1 MNVETRVLMAE
12 EVRFLVDWAGAEG
25 WNPSSADADAFR
37 AADPE
42 GFIGCFVD
50 GQLVAGIS
58 AVAYGASFGFIGLYI
73 CHPDYRGRGFGMR
86 VWQAGMARLAGRT
99 IGLDGV
105 PEQQANYANM
115 GFVKAYETVR
125 WSGSAKAICGG
136 SIFATPVKPDQ
147 LEEINA
153 FDARFFPD
161 ERRDFLKSWLSAPR
175 KAFVVAKK
183 SPLDGYAVLRKCT
196 EGYKLGPLF
205 ANDFETSVQLLAACA
220 NAAGDSELHIDVPV
234 SQIKFAECLSGCGF
248 SQGFET
254 ARMYFGPALQIDMS
268 GVFAITTLELG

>member
-1 MNVETRVLMAE
+1 MNVEVRILTPD
-12 EVRFLVDWAGAEG
+12 EVRSLVDWAGAEG
-25 WNPSSADADAFR
+25 WNPGLSDAEAFR

-50 GQLVAGIS
+50 GQLAAGIS
-58 AVAYGASFGFIGLYI
+58 AVAYGADFGFIGLYI
-73 CHPDYRGRGFGMR
+73 CHPNFRGQGFGMR

-125 WSGSAKAICGG
+125 WSGPAKGICGG
-136 SIFATPVKPDQ
+136 SIFAKAVGPEQFEDIV
-147 LEEINA
+147 A
-153 FDARFFPD
+153 FDTHFFP
-161 ERRDFLKSWLSAPR
+161 EARRAFLKGWLSAPR
-175 KAFVVAKK
+175 KAFVVAKE
-183 SPLDGYAVLRKCT
+183 SAVDGYAVLRKCA

-205 ANDFETSVQLLAACA
+205 ANDFDTSVQLLAACA
-220 NAAGDSELHIDVPV
+220 NEAGDSELHIDVPA
-234 SQIKFAECLSGCGF
+234 SQRQFAECLSGCGF
-248 SQGFET
+248 SKGFET
-254 ARMYFGPALQIDMS
+254 ARMYSGPAPQIDMS

>member
-12 EVRFLVDWAGAEG
+12 EVRLLVDWAGAEG
-25 WNPSSADADAFR
+25 WNPSSADDDAFR

-50 GQLVAGIS
+50 GKLVAGIS
-58 AVAYGASFGFIGLYI
+58 AVAYSASFGFIGLYI
-73 CHPDYRGRGFGMR
+73 CHPDYRGQGFGMR

-125 WSGSAKAICGG
+125 WSGPAKTICGG
-136 SIFATPVKPDQ
+136 SIFATPVKPGQ
-147 LEEINA
+147 LDEISA

-183 SPLDGYAVLRKCT
+183 SPLDGYAVLRKCAV
-196 EGYKLGPLF
+196 GYKLGPLF

-254 ARMYFGPALQIDMS
+254 ARMYFGPAPQIDMS